1 MLTFMSNEL
10 TTLLDNKFGPIN
22 IPYLSLVVLHL
33 DKWEL
38 PSRLEVYKTINNNE
52 IS

>member
-1 MLTFMSNEL
+1 MSNEQ
-10 TTLLDNKFGPIN
+10 TTLLYNKFGPIN

-33 DKWEL
+33 DKREI
-38 PSRLEVYKTINNNE
+38 PSRLEVYKTITNNE